1 MSETIYIGADH
12 AGFEHKVALTNYLK
26 ANHYQVK
33 DLGTFTTASTDYP
46 DYAHKVAQA
55 VAQNLG
61 KGILI
66 CGSGNGMAMTANKYL
81 KVRAA
86 LGWNLETATLARQH
100 NDANL
105 LCLPARFIS
114 AAEALKIGLN
124 FLKTNFEGGR
134 HERRVA
140 KIALKNSHLKP

>member
-1 MSETIYIGADH
+1 MEKNIFIGADH
-12 AGFEHKVALTNYLK
+12 AGFDYKKTIVNYLK
-26 ANHYQVK
+26 DNNYQVE
-33 DLGTFTTASTDYP
+33 DLGTFNAESADYP

-66 CGSGNGMAMTANKYL
+66 CGSGNGMVMTANKYS

-86 LGWNLETATLARQH
+86 LSWNLETAILARQH
-100 NDANL
+100 NNANL

-114 AAEALKIGLN
+114 LNEALEIVSN
-124 FLKTNFEGGR
+124 FLKAEFEGGR
-134 HERRVA
+134 HAKRVSE
-140 KIALKNSHLKP
+140 IDFQIDSSD